1 MAQINRTRRRKL
13 YRNWIEINR
22 GTETRKK
29 QEPEVSH
36 VESRSIHQKLRLIWG
51 SNSLGISFFGTLLL
65 MFLKKMEKEFGD
77 KPKTNNIWYI
87 NHSPWTA
94 KIVFD
99 YEKLHLNCIF
109 TLCVNT
115 CMSRFEIKWLSQFNQ
130 YYWQRWKQVMR
141 LVNHLQKRLWK
152 RYFKIAFQEVWF
164 STFWRK
170 TTISIKER
178 GFKKDVLTSP
188 SRSNNACFNE
198 GLIGQCEGAGL

>member
-1 MAQINRTRRRKL
+1 MVSMAQINRTCHRKL
-13 YRNWIEINR
+13 NRNWIEINR

-36 VESRSIHQKLRLIWG
+36 VESRSIHQKLRLILG

-115 CMSRFEIKWLSQFNQ
+115 CMRRFEIRESIQKPENRSWGLSITC
-130 YYWQRWKQVMR
+130 KKVM
-141 LVNHLQKRLWK
+141 K
-152 RYFKIAFQEVWF
+152 KIFQNCF
-164 STFWRK
+164 
-170 TTISIKER
+170 
-178 GFKKDVLTSP
+178 LT
-188 SRSNNACFNE
+188 
-198 GLIGQCEGAGL
+198 